1 VLKIVVIVMGVLIIG
16 GMGVIGVTMVRR
28 ITSAST
34 ETVETT
40 AATATAATTAATTT
54 VAGFGHVELAVPA
67 GARLVDMDVDGDRLV
82 LHLETADGARVLV
95 IDLTTGKTVGA
106 IDLAPAP

>member
-1 VLKIVVIVMGVLIIG
+1 MGVLIIG

-28 ITSAST
+28 ITAAST
-34 ETVETT
+34 DTVETT
-40 AATATAATTAATTT
+40 ATTATTETAATAAA
-54 VAGFGHVELAVPA
+54 AGFGQVELAVPT
-67 GARLVDMDVDGDRLV
+67 GARLIDMDVDGDRLV

>member
-1 VLKIVVIVMGVLIIG
+1 MLKIVVIVMGVLIIG

-34 ETVETT
+34 DTVETT
-40 AATATAATTAATTT
+40 ATTETT
-54 VAGFGHVELAVPA
+54 VAGFGQVELAVPA

-82 LHLETADGARVLV
+82 LHLETAAGARVLV

-106 IDLAPAP
+106 IALAPAP

>member
-1 VLKIVVIVMGVLIIG
+1 MGVLIIA

-28 ITSAST
+28 ITAAST
-34 ETVETT
+34 DTVETT
-40 AATATAATTAATTT
+40 ATTATTAATETT
-54 VAGFGHVELAVPA
+54 VAGFGQVELAVPA

-82 LHLETADGARVLV
+82 LHLETAAGARVLV

-106 IDLAPAP
+106 IALAPAP

>member
-1 VLKIVVIVMGVLIIG
+1 MGVLIIG

-40 AATATAATTAATTT
+40 AATATTAAAAATT

-67 GARLVDMDVDGDRLV
+67 GARLVDMDADGDRLV
-82 LHLETADGARVLV
+82 LHLETADGPRILV

>member
-1 VLKIVVIVMGVLIIG
+1 MLKIVVIVMGVLIIA

-28 ITSAST
+28 ITAAST
-34 ETVETT
+34 DTVETT
-40 AATATAATTAATTT
+40 ATTAATEAT
-54 VAGFGHVELAVPA
+54 VAGFGQVELAVPT

-82 LHLETADGARVLV
+82 LHLETADGPRILV

>member
-1 VLKIVVIVMGVLIIG
+1 MGVLIIG

-40 AATATAATTAATTT
+40 AATATTAAAAATT
-54 VAGFGHVELAVPA
+54 VAGFGHVKLAVPA
-67 GARLVDMDVDGDRLV
+67 GARLVDMDADGDRLV
-82 LHLETADGARVLV
+82 LHLETADGPRILV

>member
-1 VLKIVVIVMGVLIIG
+1 MGVLIIA

-28 ITSAST
+28 ITSAAT
-34 ETVETT
+34 DTVETT
-40 AATATAATTAATTT
+40 ATTAAG
-54 VAGFGHVELAVPA
+54 GFGQVELAVPT

>member
-1 VLKIVVIVMGVLIIG
+1 MGVLIIG

-28 ITSAST
+28 ITAAST
-34 ETVETT
+34 DTVETT
-40 AATATAATTAATTT
+40 ATPATTETAAA
-54 VAGFGHVELAVPA
+54 AGFGQVELAVPT
-67 GARLVDMDVDGDRLV
+67 GARLIDMDVDGDRLV

>member
-1 VLKIVVIVMGVLIIG
+1 MGVLIIA

-34 ETVETT
+34 DTVETT
-40 AATATAATTAATTT
+40 ATTEIT
-54 VAGFGHVELAVPA
+54 VAGFGQVELAVPA

-82 LHLETADGARVLV
+82 LHLETADGSRVLV

>member
-34 ETVETT
+34 DTVETT
-40 AATATAATTAATTT
+40 ATTATT
-54 VAGFGHVELAVPA
+54 VAGFGPSFGQVELAVPA
-67 GARLVDMDVDGDRLV
+67 GARLVEMDVDGDRLV
-82 LHLETADGARVLV
+82 LHLETADGPRILV

>member
-34 ETVETT
+34 DTVETT
-40 AATATAATTAATTT
+40 ATTEMT
-54 VAGFGHVELAVPA
+54 VAGFGQVELAVPA
-67 GARLVDMDVDGDRLV
+67 GARLVEMDVDGDRLV
-82 LHLETADGARVLV
+82 LHLETADGPRILV

>member
-1 VLKIVVIVMGVLIIG
+1 MGVLIIA

-40 AATATAATTAATTT
+40 ATTEAT
-54 VAGFGHVELAVPA
+54 VAGFGQVELAVPA

-82 LHLETADGARVLV
+82 LHLETAAGPRVLV

-106 IDLAPAP
+106 IALAPAP

>member
-1 VLKIVVIVMGVLIIG
+1 MGVLIIA

-34 ETVETT
+34 DTVETT
-40 AATATAATTAATTT
+40 ATTEMT
-54 VAGFGHVELAVPA
+54 VAGFGQVELAVPA
-67 GARLVDMDVDGDRLV
+67 GARLADMDVDGDRLV

-95 IDLTTGKTVGA
+95 IDLTTGKTMGA

>member
-1 VLKIVVIVMGVLIIG
+1 MGVLIIG
-16 GMGVIGVTMVRR
+16 GMGVIGVAMVQR
-28 ITSAST
+28 ITAAST
-34 ETVETT
+34 DTVETT
-40 AATATAATTAATTT
+40 ATAATAATTATTEAT
-54 VAGFGHVELAVPA
+54 VAGFGQVDLAVPT

-82 LHLETADGARVLV
+82 LHLETADGPRILV

>member
-1 VLKIVVIVMGVLIIG
+1 MLKIVVIVMGVLIIG

-34 ETVETT
+34 DTVE
-40 AATATAATTAATTT
+40 AT
-54 VAGFGHVELAVPA
+54 VAGFGQVELAVPA

-82 LHLETADGARVLV
+82 LHLETAAGARVLV

-106 IDLAPAP
+106 IALAPSS